1 MALDILYI
9 NIFGCMTKY
18 SNMTIKQEDLMRR
31 IHETDKQFLRK
42 RAEMRTNVLIFQKK
56 AHPAELP
63 DALLVV

>member
-1 MALDILYI
+1 
-9 NIFGCMTKY
+9 
-18 SNMTIKQEDLMRR
+18 MRR